1 MVKNI
6 VYKLY
11 KYIYFCVSINLKKF
25 IKINIIYDY
34 FLLWDIVNICC
45 WQSFYYKN
53 IEYVVMV
60 DWLNNNLL

>member
-34 FLLWDIVNICC
+34 FLLCGILLI
-45 WQSFYYKN
+45 
-53 IEYVVMV
+53 YVVGRV
-60 DWLNNNLL
+60 FIIRILNM